1 MSLSG
6 CICRQ
11 WQRSCAVQLLT
22 STCQGSLWCY
32 NNHQIRSQFTNDRM
46 KQVCPYY
53 GSIKLETFHECSKLE
68 AVAPS
73 VPVSARLSLFSLAR
87 LRHGH
92 DQAAARVKTS
102 QSCQFF
108 WWVSSVRQGPAH
120 HRVIFAQS
128 SFQILTSRH
137 THSRSDERQGNQHSL
152 CSLFCWRLSMF
163 RCLSSS
169 DVVFLKVACES
180 GANAVFECNFRP
192 LLSDCV

>member
-1 MSLSG
+1 MLTIIGYFKRRNTKRFIIYYTRTTSVSLSG

-32 NNHQIRSQFTNDRM
+32 NNHQIRSQFKNDRM

-73 VPVSARLSLFSLAR
+73 VAVSARLSLFSLAR

-108 WWVSSVRQGPAH
+108 
-120 HRVIFAQS
+120 
-128 SFQILTSRH
+128 
-137 THSRSDERQGNQHSL
+137 
-152 CSLFCWRLSMF
+152 
-163 RCLSSS
+163 
-169 DVVFLKVACES
+169 
-180 GANAVFECNFRP
+180 
-192 LLSDCV
+192 